1 MTPFVRRS
9 WRCLRQSD
17 GGDSVIFK
25 QVYPHFHGGRVE
37 NHFGKN
43 PLSTPDRDSNLDL
56 PAIGSLAY
64 YKSSAL
70 SYAATG
76 AGLFPVV
83 SISIFCFKTEGSV
96 ICVHGPFS
104 DRRALLSSRAGVGA
118 EDTSCSSDGGGE
130 EAAAERIARYKE
142 ERRRQMAAQFGS
154 RTEEGAPRRYI
165 TRNGGGGVS
174 DHSTLAVRTTRTSRL
189 RAAGVSPTESSHG
202 SVSPRKEGSSPRHKE
217 LSVSRSAASS
227 PSTPSV
233 HMNGVGS
240 GVATRVRRVGMVEP
254 LQRRRNNVATTSSD
268 KKISVPS
275 SELSTKSSPTK
286 QEKDK
291 SSKRKSNLNC
301 SSTTEEVVTNDLIGL
316 YYIKIRALV
325 MIFEN
330 ESFFMTVVAWTS
342 VPSCVT
348 FLANVCSLEGVGG
361 GYVGHRLSDS
371 RGGMLAR
378 APSSSITR
386 DVPAARRRADHPPA
400 PVSDNRWRRA
410 TDHLHRSSPGVIPG
424 VNLGLSTVRA
434 RA

>member
-1 MTPFVRRS
+1 MDFITYV
-9 WRCLRQSD
+9 
-17 GGDSVIFK
+17 SV
-25 QVYPHFHGGRVE
+25 
-37 NHFGKN
+37 
-43 PLSTPDRDSNLDL
+43 
-56 PAIGSLAY
+56 
-64 YKSSAL
+64 
-70 SYAATG
+70 
-76 AGLFPVV
+76 
-83 SISIFCFKTEGSV
+83 
-96 ICVHGPFS
+96 
-104 DRRALLSSRAGVGA
+104 DRRALLSSRVGVGA

-142 ERRRQMAAQFGS
+142 ERRRQMAARFGS

-254 LQRRRNNVATTSSD
+254 LQRRRNNAATTSSD
-268 KKISVPS
+268 KEKISVPS
-275 SELSTKSSPTK
+275 SELSTKSSPNK

-301 SSTTEEVVTNDLIGL
+301 SSTTEEVVTNDLIEERCGSKDAPQSIFLCPILGNDGL
-316 YYIKIRALV
+316 CFCSSIKDKKVYRKCTCTCVEGEGKINLGKTTLTTPNRDSNLDIPAINSLV
-325 MIFEN
+325 YC
-330 ESFFMTVVAWTS
+330 ESSVADH
-342 VPSCVT
+342 
-348 FLANVCSLEGVGG
+348 AGVGR

-400 PVSDNRWRRA
+400 LSLRQQVAAGDGPPPQEFPGCNSGKKNSLASARNRAIPTEWPSSVGGDLVPSVDRGCHVVSTTNPQA
-410 TDHLHRSSPGVIPG
+410 VSLSSLGRS
-424 VNLGLSTVRA
+424 R
-434 RA
+434 